1 MTGLPIPLPTG
12 YGGPSKEDIMSEN
25 MEVMASEVEA
35 PKKVAFMN
43 KKYSNADRIQRE
55 EEELE
60 RMIAEQKGEAEDQE
74 PQEAEPSN
82 AEERSFKK
90 RYGDLRRHQQQKE
103 KEYED
108 RIKALEQQLTQAAK
122 QEMRLPKSDE
132 DIEAWASKYPDVA
145 AIVETIAIKKAKEQ
159 SADLEERVRAVDEM
173 RETAAREK
181 AEAELM
187 RLHPDFDTIRDSDDF
202 HEWADEQ
209 PKWVQDALYENDT
222 DAKSAARAID
232 LYKADR
238 GITKKKTA
246 TSKDAARSVN
256 TRNQRS
262 GIQADGN
269 GTAIRESDVQKMS
282 AVEYERH
289 SDEIMEAIRT
299 GNFIYD
305 LSGSAR

>member
-1 MTGLPIPLPTG
+1 
-12 YGGPSKEDIMSEN
+12 
-25 MEVMASEVEA
+25 MAEEMQ
-35 PKKVAFMN
+35 PQKKVAFAN
-43 KKYSNADRIQRE
+43 RKYTNEERLQKE

-60 RMIAEQKGEAEDQE
+60 QLIAEHTGKAEADKE
-74 PQEAEPSN
+74 PQEAEPTN

-108 RIKALEQQLTQAAK
+108 RVSALEQQLNQATK
-122 QEMRLPKSDE
+122 QEIKLPKSDD
-132 DIEAWASKYPDVA
+132 DIEAWAKRYPDVA

-159 SADLEERVRAVDEM
+159 SAELENRVKVVDEM

-181 AEAELM
+181 AEAELL
-187 RLHPDFDTIRDSDDF
+187 RLHPDFNDIRDSDDF

-209 PKWVQDALYENDT
+209 PKWVQDALYENDN
-222 DAKSAARAID
+222 DARSAARAID
-232 LYKADR
+232 LYKGDR
-238 GITKKKTA
+238 GIKKTKA
-246 TSKDAARSVN
+246 TSKDAARSVG

-262 GIQADGN
+262 KPQTDGMGN
-269 GTAIRESDVQKMS
+269 AIRESEVQKMS
-282 AVEYERH
+282 PQEYERNA
-289 SDEIMEAIRT
+289 DVIMESIRA